1 MLVAEYAATI
11 YEKENEKMKKILALL
26 LALCM
31 IFALAACGQQAA
43 PAEQPAAEAP
53 AAEAPAA
60 EEPAAE
66 EPAADEITLD
76 VIICQYGP
84 NTQEWFLGSGMNGTN
99 FVDKFEAENPGI
111 KLNLEVVS
119 WNDVYTVVDTRIA
132 AGNAPDILNIDVFAN
147 YATDGLL
154 LPVSEYCPEEL
165 FNDFF
170 PSFIAQSVI
179 DDTVWAVPDLASAR
193 AMFYN
198 VDMLNEVGV
207 EVPTTW
213 SELEDVSQAIID
225 FYNGEVYPWGVDM
238 TTDEGQA
245 AFAYY
250 TWGNGGGFV
259 DADGNWAVNSPE
271 NVEAIK
277 FAVDLVNKGFTNPNP
292 ATQTRYDLQDM
303 FAAGKMAMLIAP
315 NQLPTYVADKG
326 GTINMAPA
334 NIPAADGKTS
344 SSVGVMD
351 RVMAFK
357 DDSAPDQAARNE
369 AIGKFLTFF
378 YNPENYVGWVSMAG
392 FLPAVNSA
400 VEALVAADP
409 SFEAWLDVLGGCQF
423 YPTAKAEWDQVKQ
436 GVIAAEQAALTGAD
450 VQAELDALQAQLG

>member
-1 MLVAEYAATI
+1 
-11 YEKENEKMKKILALL
+11 MKKILAIA

-31 IFALAACGQQAA
+31 VLSLGAAAFA
-43 PAEQPAAEAP
+43 
-53 AAEAPAA
+53 
-60 EEPAAE
+60 
-66 EPAADEITLD
+66 DDDITLD

-84 NTQEWFLGSGMNGTN
+84 NTQEWFLGKGMNGTN

-132 AGNAPDILNIDVFAN
+132 AGQAPDILNIDVFAN
-147 YATDGLL
+147 YANEGLL
-154 LPVSEYCPEEL
+154 EPVSQWCPEEL
-165 FNDFF
+165 YNDFF
-170 PSFIAQSVI
+170 PSFIDQSVI

-193 AMFYN
+193 ALFYN
-198 VDMLNEVGV
+198 VDMFEEVGI

-213 SELEDVSQAIID
+213 AELEDASQAIID
-225 FYNGEVYPWGVDM
+225 FYDGEVYPWGIDM

-271 NVEAIK
+271 NVEAIEY
-277 FAVDLVNKGFTNPNP
+277 AIGLINKGYTNPSP

-303 FAAGKMAMLIAP
+303 FAAGKLAMVIAP

-326 GTINMAPA
+326 GSINLATA
-334 NIPAADGKTS
+334 NIPANEGKSS

-357 DDSAPDQAARNE
+357 DESAPDQAKRDE
-369 AIGKFLTFF
+369 AIGKFAEFF
-378 YNPENYVGWVSMAG
+378 YNPENYVGWVSMEG

-400 VEALVAADP
+400 VGALVEADP
-409 SFEAWLDVLGGCQF
+409 SFGAWLDVLGGCQF

-436 GVIAAEQAALTGAD
+436 GVIAAEQNALTGAS
-450 VQAELDALQAQLG
+450 VQAELDALQAELEGAG

>member
-1 MLVAEYAATI
+1 
-11 YEKENEKMKKILALL
+11 MKKFLALL
-26 LALCM
+26 LALVMVMSLGCFGTVA
-31 IFALAACGQQAA
+31 FAD
-43 PAEQPAAEAP
+43 
-53 AAEAPAA
+53 
-60 EEPAAE
+60 
-66 EPAADEITLD
+66 DEITLD

-84 NTQEWFLGSGMNGTN
+84 NTQEWFLGKGMNGTN
-99 FVDKFEAENPGI
+99 FVEKFEAENPGI

-147 YATDGLL
+147 YANEGLL
-154 LPVSEYCPEEL
+154 EPVSQWCPEEL

-170 PSFIAQSVI
+170 PSFIDQSVI

-193 AMFYN
+193 ALFYN
-198 VDMLNEVGV
+198 VDMFEEVGV

-213 SELEDVSQAIID
+213 AELEDVSQAIVD
-225 FYNGEVYPWGVDM
+225 YYNGEVYPWGIDM

-259 DADGNWAVNSPE
+259 DADGNWAVNSAE
-271 NVEAIK
+271 NVEAIEY
-277 FAVDLVNKGFTNPNP
+277 AIGLVSKGFTNPNP

-303 FAAGKMAMLIAP
+303 FAAGKLAMVIAP

-326 GTINMAPA
+326 GEINLATA
-334 NIPAADGKTS
+334 NIPANEGKAS

-357 DDSAPDQAARNE
+357 DEAAPDQAARDE
-369 AIGKFLTFF
+369 AIGKFAQFF
-378 YNPENYVGWVSMAG
+378 YNPENYVGWVSMEG

-400 VEALVAADP
+400 VGALVEADP
-409 SFEAWLDVLGGCQF
+409 SFGAWLDVLGGCQF

-436 GVIAAEQAALTGAD
+436 GVIAAEQAALAGGS
-450 VQAELDALQAQLG
+450 VQAELDALQAALVG

>member
-1 MLVAEYAATI
+1 
-11 YEKENEKMKKILALL
+11 MKKILAIA

-31 IFALAACGQQAA
+31 VLSLGAAAFA
-43 PAEQPAAEAP
+43 
-53 AAEAPAA
+53 
-60 EEPAAE
+60 
-66 EPAADEITLD
+66 DDDITLA

-84 NTQEWFLGSGMNGTN
+84 NTQEWFLGKGMNGTN

-132 AGNAPDILNIDVFAN
+132 AGQAPDILNIDVFAN
-147 YATDGLL
+147 YANEGLL
-154 LPVSEYCPEEL
+154 EPVSQWCPEEL
-165 FNDFF
+165 YNDFF
-170 PSFIAQSVI
+170 PSFIDQSVI

-193 AMFYN
+193 ALFYN
-198 VDMLNEVGV
+198 VDMFEEVGI

-213 SELEDVSQAIID
+213 AELEDASQAIID
-225 FYNGEVYPWGVDM
+225 FYDGEVYPWGIDM

-271 NVEAIK
+271 NVEAIEY
-277 FAVDLVNKGFTNPNP
+277 AIGLINKGYTNPSP

-303 FAAGKMAMLIAP
+303 FAAGKLAMVIAP

-326 GTINMAPA
+326 GSINLATA
-334 NIPAADGKTS
+334 NIPANEGKSS

-357 DDSAPDQAARNE
+357 DESAPDQAKRDE
-369 AIGKFLTFF
+369 AIGKFAEFF
-378 YNPENYVGWVSMAG
+378 YNPENYVGWVSMEG

-400 VEALVAADP
+400 VGALVEADP
-409 SFEAWLDVLGGCQF
+409 SFGAWLDVLGGCQF

-436 GVIAAEQAALTGAD
+436 GVIAAEQNALTGAS
-450 VQAELDALQAQLG
+450 VQAELDALQAALVG

>member
-1 MLVAEYAATI
+1 
-11 YEKENEKMKKILALL
+11 MKKTTALL
-26 LALCM
+26 LSA
-31 IFALAACGQQAA
+31 ALACTSLFGTAI
-43 PAEQPAAEAP
+43 PAFAE
-53 AAEAPAA
+53 
-60 EEPAAE
+60 
-66 EPAADEITLD
+66 DGDITLD

-84 NTQEWFLGSGMNGTN
+84 NTNEWFLGSGMDGTN

-111 KLNLEVVS
+111 KLNLDVVS
-119 WNDVYTVVDTRIA
+119 WNDVYTEVDTRIA
-132 AGNAPDILNIDVFAN
+132 NNNAPDILNIDVFAN
-147 YATDGLL
+147 YANEGLL
-154 LPVSEYCPEEL
+154 LPVSDYCPEEL

-170 PSFIAQSVI
+170 PSFIDQSVI

-193 AMFYN
+193 ALFYN
-198 VDMLNEVGV
+198 VDMFEEVGI

-213 SELEDVSQAIID
+213 SELEDACQAIVD
-225 FYNGEVYPWGVDM
+225 YYEGEVYPWGIDM

-259 DADGNWAVNSPE
+259 NADGEWAVNSAE
-271 NVEAIK
+271 NAEAINY
-277 FAVDLVNKGFTNPNP
+277 ALGLIEKGFTNPNP

-303 FAAGKMAMLIAP
+303 FAAGKLAMVIAP

-326 GTINMAPA
+326 GEINMATA

-378 YNPENYVGWVSMAG
+378 YNPENYVGWVSMEG

-436 GVIAAEQAALTGAD
+436 GVIAAEQNALTGAD
-450 VQAELDALQAQLG
+450 IQAELDALQEQIAG

>member
-1 MLVAEYAATI
+1 
-11 YEKENEKMKKILALL
+11 MKKKLFALFL
-26 LALCM
+26 IVALMLCM
-31 IFALAACGQQAA
+31 I
-43 PAEQPAAEAP
+43 PAAF
-53 AAEAPAA
+53 AAD
-60 EEPAAE
+60 
-66 EPAADEITLD
+66 DEITLD

-84 NTQEWFLGSGMNGTN
+84 NTNEGFLGKGMDGSN
-99 FVDKFEAENPGI
+99 FVEKFEAANPGI
-111 KLNLEVVS
+111 KLNLDVVS
-119 WNDVYTVVDTRIA
+119 WNDVYTEVDTRIA
-132 AGNAPDILNIDVFAN
+132 NNNAPDILNIDVFAN
-147 YATDGLL
+147 YANEGLL
-154 LPVSEYCPEEL
+154 LPVKDYCPDDL
-165 FNDFF
+165 FGDFF
-170 PSFIAQSVI
+170 PSFIDQSII

-193 AMFYN
+193 ALFYN
-198 VDMLNEVGV
+198 VDILNEVGV

-213 SELEDVSQAIID
+213 AELQDVSQAIID
-225 FYNGEVYPWGVDM
+225 YYDGEIYPWGIDM

-259 DADGNWAVNSPE
+259 DANGDWAVNSAE
-271 NVEAIK
+271 NVEAIQ
-277 FAVDLVNKGFTNPNP
+277 FAISLVNDGFTNPNP

-303 FAAGKMAMLIAP
+303 FAAGKLAMVIAP

-326 GTINMAPA
+326 GEINMATAGLPA
-334 NIPAADGKTS
+334 NEGKAS

-369 AIGKFLTFF
+369 AIGKFLKFF
-378 YNPENYVGWVSMAG
+378 YDPENYVGWVSMEG

-436 GVIAAEQAALTGAD
+436 GVIAAEQNALTGAD
-450 VQAELDALQAQLG
+450 VQAELDALQAELTK